1 MDKLRARTIF
11 IDDHKKDIIEVEVEL
26 SNVLPQNGSSV
37 EVQYESAHFISHDG
51 MTDDV
56 YAESETKYESES
68 DRDESAIEVILCAET
83 EFKLQVL

>member
-37 EVQYESAHFISHDG
+37 EVQYESALVISHDG

-83 EFKLQVL
+83 EFKLQV